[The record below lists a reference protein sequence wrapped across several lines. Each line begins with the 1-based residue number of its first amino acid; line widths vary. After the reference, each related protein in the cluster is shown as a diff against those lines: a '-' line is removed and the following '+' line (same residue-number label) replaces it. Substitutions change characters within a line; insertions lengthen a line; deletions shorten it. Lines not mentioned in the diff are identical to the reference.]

1 MKKLNRELVLLR
13 TFAVSTVA
21 IMAVI
26 VLFAFKTNENQK
38 FGTIDVERINIV
50 EADGTVKMIITNV
63 EQFPNGENGETIIN
77 DKPINK
83 NRKKRSGMLYFNE
96 DGLECGGLIYDGAK
110 NEKGHSSGLSLS
122 YDRYDG
128 DQVMQLITTDE
139 ARGDERRVSS
149 ALVFNDRTANVSI
162 EETHKIMAEIDS
174 IKDKKL
180 RRQKYR
186 EYSDQGLIG
195 GTPRVLLGKTKSQNN
210 GLFLFGDNGKPKAMF
225 YVDKDNNVKLE
236 VFDDQGKVTNSW
248 PE

>member
-21 IMAVI
+21 IMTVLL
-26 VLFAFKTNENQK
+26 LFAFKTNENQQ

-50 EADGTVKMIITNV
+50 ESDGTVKMIITNV
-63 EQFPNGENGETIIN
+63 EQFPNGETKIN
-77 DKPINK
+77 DIMTNK

-110 NEKGHSSGLSLS
+110 NENGHNSGLSLT

-128 DQVMQLITTDE
+128 DQVMQLLTTDE
-139 ARGDERRVSS
+139 ERGDERRVSS
-149 ALVFNDRTANVSI
+149 ALMFSDRTANVSR
-162 EETHKIMAEIDS
+162 EEHDKIMAEIDS

-180 RRQKYR
+180 RRKKYR
-186 EYSDQGLIG
+186 EYADQGLIG
-195 GTPRVLLGKTKSQNN
+195 GTPRIMLGKTGSQNN
-210 GLFLFGDNGKPKAMF
+210 GLFLFGDNGKTKAMF
-225 YVDKDNNVKLE
+225 YVDKSNNVKLE
-236 VFDDQGKVTNSW
+236 VYDDQGNVTNSW

>member
-21 IMAVI
+21 IMTALL
-26 VLFAFKTNENQK
+26 LFAFKTNENQK

-63 EQFPNGENGETIIN
+63 AQFPNGETIIN

-110 NEKGHSSGLSLS
+110 NENGHSSGLSLT

-128 DQVMQLITTDE
+128 DQVMQLLTSDTEI
-139 ARGDERRVSS
+139 GDKRNVSS
-149 ALVFNDRTANVSI
+149 ALMFSDRTANASR
-162 EETHKIMAEIDS
+162 EETNKIFAALDS

-195 GTPRVLLGKTKSQNN
+195 GTPRILLGKTRGKKN
-210 GLFLFGDNGKPKAMF
+210 GLFLFGNNGKPKAQF
-225 YVDKDNNVKLE
+225 YVDKNNNVKLE
-236 VFDDQGKVTNSW
+236 VYDDEGNVTNSW

>member
-13 TFAVSTVA
+13 TFAVSTAA
-21 IMAVI
+21 IMTI
-26 VLFAFKTNENQK
+26 LLLFAFKTNENQK

-63 EQFPNGENGETIIN
+63 AQFPNGETIIN

-110 NEKGHSSGLSLS
+110 NENGHNSGLSLT

-128 DQVMQLITTDE
+128 DQVMQLLTTDE
-139 ARGDERRVSS
+139 ARGDERRVRS
-149 ALVFNDRTANVSI
+149 ALTFSDRSANVSR
-162 EETHKIMAEIDS
+162 EEHNKIFAEIES

-180 RRQKYR
+180 RRQKR
-186 EYSDQGLIG
+186 KEYNAQGLIG
-195 GTPRVLLGKTKSQNN
+195 GTPRILLGKARGQKN
-210 GLFLFGDNGKPKAMF
+210 GLFLFGDNGKRKGNF
-225 YVDKDNNVKLE
+225 YVDKNNNVKLE
-236 VFDDQGKVTNSW
+236 VYDDEGNVTNSW

>member
-1 MKKLNRELVLLR
+1 MKKLNRELVILR
-13 TFAVSTVA
+13 TFTVSTVA

-26 VLFAFKTNENQK
+26 LLFAFKTNENQK

-63 EQFPNGENGETIIN
+63 EQFPNGETKIN
-77 DKPINK
+77 NMATNK

-96 DGLECGGLIYDGAK
+96 DGLECGGLIYDGTK
-110 NEKGHSSGLSLS
+110 NEKGHSSGLSLT

-128 DQVMQLITTDE
+128 DQVMQLLTTDE
-139 ARGDERRVSS
+139 ERGDERRVSS
-149 ALVFNDRTANVSI
+149 ALMFSDRTANVSR
-162 EETHKIMAEIDS
+162 EEHDKIMAEIDS

-180 RRQKYR
+180 RRKKYR

-195 GTPRVLLGKTKSQNN
+195 GTPRIMLGKTGSQNN
-210 GLFLFGDNGKPKAMF
+210 GLFLFGDNGKTKAMF
-225 YVDKDNNVKLE
+225 YVDKSNNVKLE
-236 VFDDQGKVTNSW
+236 VYDDQGNVTNSW

>member
-63 EQFPNGENGETIIN
+63 EQFPNGETIIN
-77 DKPINK
+77 DKAINK

-96 DGLECGGLIYDGAK
+96 DGLEAGGLIYDGAK
-110 NEKGHSSGLSLS
+110 NENGHSSGLSLT

-128 DQVMQLITTDE
+128 DQVMQLITTDK
-139 ARGDERRVSS
+139 ARGDERTVSS
-149 ALVFNDRTANVSI
+149 SLRFSDRTANVTR
-162 EETHKIMAEIDS
+162 EEHNKIMAEIES

-186 EYSDQGLIG
+186 EYSNQGLIG
-195 GTPRVLLGKTKSQNN
+195 GTPRILLGKTSSQNN

>member
-21 IMAVI
+21 IMAVLL
-26 VLFAFKTNENQK
+26 LFAFKPNENQK

-63 EQFPNGENGETIIN
+63 AQFPNGETIIN
-77 DKPINK
+77 DVAVNK
-83 NRKKRSGMLYFNE
+83 NRTKRSGMLYFNE

-110 NEKGHSSGLSLS
+110 NENGHSSGLSLT

-149 ALVFNDRTANVSI
+149 ALRFSDRTANVSI
-162 EETHKIMAEIDS
+162 EETGKIMAEIES

-195 GTPRVLLGKTKSQNN
+195 GTPRILLGKTSGQNN
-210 GLFLFGDNGKPKAMF
+210 GLFLFGNDGKRKGNF

-236 VFDDQGKVTNSW
+236 VYDDQGNVTNSW

>member
-1 MKKLNRELVLLR
+1 
-13 TFAVSTVA
+13 
-21 IMAVI
+21 MAVI

-77 DKPINK
+77 DLPINK
-83 NRKKRSGMLYFNE
+83 SRKKRSGMLYFNE

-110 NEKGHSSGLSLS
+110 NEKGHSSGLSLT

-128 DQVMQLITTDE
+128 DQVMQLKTTDTE
-139 ARGDERRVSS
+139 IGDKRNVSS
-149 ALVFNDRTANVSI
+149 ALMFSDRTANASR
-162 EETHKIMAEIDS
+162 EETDKIFAEIDS

-180 RRQKYR
+180 RRQKR
-186 EYSDQGLIG
+186 KEYYAQGLIG
-195 GTPRVLLGKTKSQNN
+195 GTPRLMLGKTRGKKN
-210 GLFLFGDNGKPKAMF
+210 GLFLFGNNGKSKAQF

-236 VFDDQGKVTNSW
+236 VYDDQGNVTNSW

>member
-13 TFAVSTVA
+13 TFAVSTVT
-21 IMAVI
+21 IMTVLL
-26 VLFAFKTNENQK
+26 LFAFKTNENQK

-63 EQFPNGENGETIIN
+63 EQFPNGETIIN
-77 DKPINK
+77 DLPINK

-110 NEKGHSSGLSLS
+110 NEKGHSSGLSLT

-139 ARGDERRVSS
+139 ARGEERRVSS
-149 ALVFNDRTANVSI
+149 ALVFNDRTANVSR
-162 EETHKIMAEIDS
+162 EEVNKIMAEIES

-180 RRQKYR
+180 RRQKR
-186 EYSDQGLIG
+186 KEYYAQGLIG

-210 GLFLFGDNGKPKAMF
+210 GLFLSGDNGKPKAMF